1 MSTAVKTVTTEIP
14 EVPNTIATGLN
25 ETVRPL
31 AGGTIFES
39 DTVPRKPLRLVAVI
53 VELPEEPA

>member
-1 MSTAVKTVTTEIP
+1 MERTEIP
-14 EVPNTIATGLN
+14 EVPSTMLVGLN
-25 ETVRPL
+25 ETVRPV